1 MQQKQLKKKYNW
13 FVMRDS
19 SLLLLGGLRMESEW
33 SVDLLSQVLQKF
45 TEVEAK
51 LLQFFIGNRSNC
63 YGLQP
68 PGIFQLQS
76 SCKYVLLNP

>member
-33 SVDLLSQVLQKF
+33 SVDLLSQVLM
-45 TEVEAK
+45 EAK
-51 LLQFFIGNRSNC
+51 LLKMFIGNSINC
-63 YGLQP
+63 FGLQP
-68 PGIFQLQS
+68 KCTNSALHASFR
-76 SCKYVLLNP
+76 CKAVVNMTY